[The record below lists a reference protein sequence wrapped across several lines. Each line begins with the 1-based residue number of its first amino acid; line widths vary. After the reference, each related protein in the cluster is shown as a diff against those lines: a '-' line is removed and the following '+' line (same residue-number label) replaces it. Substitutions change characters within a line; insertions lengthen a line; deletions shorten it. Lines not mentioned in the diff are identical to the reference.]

1 MYIGLVGTLVCGGAA
16 LSWAAASRPAIAA
29 RLEKLSGALLIAGL
43 SLAGLTLPMVQHLG
57 PS

>member
-1 MYIGLVGTLVCGGAA
+1 MYVDLVVTLLCGGAA
-16 LSWAAASRPAIAA
+16 LSWATTSKPAIAA

-43 SLAGLTLPMVQHLG
+43 SLVGLALPMVQHLG